1 MNRKNV
7 LGFAMAIAMVAMLA
21 FSGVEVSAAGLTQ
34 AQFPELV
41 HYGTITDEDAQILKS
56 FFDFEYYK
64 EQNPDVV
71 EQYGDSYEVLFNH
84 FCTKG
89 VFEGRTGSAD
99 FDPAAYAS
107 AYGDL
112 KAQFGTDILSYYR
125 HYATEGKAVGRNITT
140 IAACAEAGITVIGL
154 ANDSIVITPEVYRVA
169 VYLGTNDYGAVRESI
184 AIAEQRA
191 AATGGSVVI
200 VADDAAGGGSAL
212 DGLEKVGTLTTSDS
226 SGIHIG
232 IYVGQTAGTYG
243 AWEKDYLN
251 SVYTL
256 ITSTNGYV
264 AVMSDSVEG
273 MPDPANEIA
282 TIPVFVT
289 ATEGASSY
297 QTLNNSTAAV
307 YIMSGAEVG
316 TQEVQPD
323 TRETNGVETTVT
335 SSVGDT
341 PVVADENGTTSTEY
355 TVGVGFV
362 ESSAES
368 VTVNVAIE
376 GDDGLTISD
385 TYTFEASE

>member
-21 FSGVEVSAAGLTQ
+21 FSGFEVSAAGLTQ

-56 FFDFEYYK
+56 FFDYEYYK

-71 EQYGDSYEVLFNH
+71 EQYGDSYEALFNH

-169 VYLGTNDYGAVRESI
+169 VYLGTNDYGVVRQSI
-184 AIAEQRA
+184 AIAQQRA

-200 VADDAAGGGSAL
+200 VADDASGGGSAL
-212 DGLEKVGTLTTSDS
+212 EGLEKVGTITAGNGL
-226 SGIHIG
+226 HIG
-232 IYVGQTAGTYG
+232 IYVGQNLESYG
-243 AWEKDYLN
+243 AWQLDGDTLAAI
-251 SVYTL
+251 TL
-256 ITSTNGYV
+256 ISSTDGYV
-264 AVMSDSVEG
+264 AVKDVNDEL
-273 MPDPANEIA
+273 DPTYRIA
-282 TIPVFVT
+282 SIPVYAWST
-289 ATEGASSY
+289 EATSSY
-297 QTLNNSTAAV
+297 STLNNSSADV
-307 YIMSGAEVG
+307 YLMANAE
-316 TQEVQPD
+316 TETDYNIQPD
-323 TRETNGVETTVT
+323 SRETNGVETTVT
-335 SSVGDT
+335 FSGSSEGT

>member
-21 FSGVEVSAAGLTQ
+21 FPGFEVSAAGLTQ

-112 KAQFGTDILSYYR
+112 KAQFGADILSYYR
-125 HYATEGKAVGRNITT
+125 HYATEGKAFGRNITT
-140 IAACAEAGITVIGL
+140 LAACAEAGITVIGL

-169 VYLGTNDYGAVRESI
+169 VYLGTNDYGAVRQSI
-184 AIAEQRA
+184 AIAQQKA

-212 DGLEKVGTLTTSDS
+212 NGLEKVGTITAGNGL
-226 SGIHIG
+226 HIG
-232 IYVGQTAGTYG
+232 IYVGQNQESYG
-243 AWEKDYLN
+243 AWQLDEML
-251 SVYTL
+251 SAISL
-256 ITSTNGYV
+256 ISSTDGYV
-264 AVMSDSVEG
+264 AVMDENDELDS
-273 MPDPANEIA
+273 AYRIA
-282 TIPVFVT
+282 SIPVYAWSAENTSSTLDDTTADIYITTGADT
-289 ATEGASSY
+289 ATEFE
-297 QTLNNSTAAV
+297 
-307 YIMSGAEVG
+307 I
-316 TQEVQPD
+316 QPD
-323 TRETNGVETTVT
+323 SRETNGVETTVT
-335 SSVGDT
+335 SS

-355 TVGVGFV
+355 TVGFGFV

>member
-7 LGFAMAIAMVAMLA
+7 LGFAMAIAMVAMVA
-21 FSGVEVSAAGLTQ
+21 FSGFEVSAASLTQ

-41 HYGTITDEDAQILKS
+41 HYGIITDEDAQILKS
-56 FFDFEYYK
+56 FFDYEYYK

-71 EQYGDSYEVLFNH
+71 EQYGDSYEALFNH

-112 KAQFGTDILSYYR
+112 KAQFGADILSYYR
-125 HYATEGKAVGRNITT
+125 HYATEGKAVGRDITT

-154 ANDSIVITPEVYRVA
+154 ANDSIVITPDVYRVA
-169 VYLGTNDYGAVRESI
+169 VYLGTNDYGAVRQSI

-212 DGLEKVGTLTTSDS
+212 EGLEKVGTLTTSDS

-232 IYVGQTAGTYG
+232 IYEGQTAGTYG

-273 MPDPANEIA
+273 MPDPAKEKA
-282 TIPVFVT
+282 TIPVLVK
-289 ATEGASSY
+289 ATEDASSY

-307 YIMSGAEVG
+307 YIMTSAEVG
-316 TQEVQPD
+316 TEEVQPN

-335 SSVGDT
+335 SSFGNT

-355 TVGVGFV
+355 TVGVGFA

-385 TYTFEASE
+385 TYTFETE

>member
-21 FSGVEVSAAGLTQ
+21 FSGFEVSAAGLTQ

-56 FFDFEYYK
+56 FFDLEYYK

-71 EQYGDSYEVLFNH
+71 EQYGDSYEALFNH

-154 ANDSIVITPEVYRVA
+154 ANDSIVITPDVYRVA
-169 VYLGTNDYGAVRESI
+169 VYLGTNDYGAVRQSI

-212 DGLEKVGTLTTSDS
+212 DGLEKVGTITAGNGL
-226 SGIHIG
+226 HIG
-232 IYVGQTAGTYG
+232 IYVGQNLQSYG
-243 AWEKDYLN
+243 AWQLDGDTLAAI
-251 SVYTL
+251 TL
-256 ITSTNGYV
+256 ISSTDGYV
-264 AVMSDSVEG
+264 AVKDG
-273 MPDPANEIA
+273 NDKLDLNYRIA
-282 TIPVFVT
+282 SIPVSAWSAENTSSTLEDTT
-289 ATEGASSY
+289 ADI
-297 QTLNNSTAAV
+297 
-307 YIMSGAEVG
+307 YITTGAE
-316 TQEVQPD
+316 TKTDYDIQPNS
-323 TRETNGVETTVT
+323 RETNGVETTVT
-335 SSVGDT
+335 SEYIST
-341 PVVADENGTTSTEY
+341 PSPVVADENGTTSTEY
-355 TVGVGFV
+355 TVGFGFV

-385 TYTFEASE
+385 TYTFEAAE

>member
-1 MNRKNV
+1 
-7 LGFAMAIAMVAMLA
+7 LA

-71 EQYGDSYEVLFNH
+71 EQYGDSYEALFNH

-154 ANDSIVITPEVYRVA
+154 ANDSVVITPEVYRVA
-169 VYLGTNDYGAVRESI
+169 VYLGTNDYGAVRQSI
-184 AIAEQRA
+184 AIAEQKA

-212 DGLEKVGTLTTSDS
+212 EGLEKVGTITAGNGL
-226 SGIHIG
+226 HIG
-232 IYVGQTAGTYG
+232 IYVGQNLESYG
-243 AWEKDYLN
+243 AWQLDEML
-251 SVYTL
+251 SAISL
-256 ITSTNGYV
+256 ISSTDGYV
-264 AVMSDSVEG
+264 AIMDENDELNS
-273 MPDPANEIA
+273 AYRIA
-282 TIPVFVT
+282 SIPVYAWSAENTSSTLEDTTADIYITTGADT
-289 ATEGASSY
+289 ATEF
-297 QTLNNSTAAV
+297 
-307 YIMSGAEVG
+307 ER
-316 TQEVQPD
+316 QPD
-323 TRETNGVETTVT
+323 SRETNGVETTVT
-335 SSVGDT
+335 FSGSSEGT

-355 TVGVGFV
+355 TVGVGFA